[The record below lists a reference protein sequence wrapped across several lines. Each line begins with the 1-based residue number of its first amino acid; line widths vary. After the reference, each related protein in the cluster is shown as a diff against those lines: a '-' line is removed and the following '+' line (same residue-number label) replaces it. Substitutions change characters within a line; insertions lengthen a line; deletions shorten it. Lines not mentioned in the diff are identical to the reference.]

1 MSNSVL
7 SAAIERASKIK
18 LMIFDV
24 DGVLTDGGLRYGAEG
39 EPEGMSDTPRTV
51 GLVVTGLALVA
62 MVTVFINITPPPSS
76 RPIPTRNVPRSRP
89 SRW

>member
-1 MSNSVL
+1 MTSTQPGPTF
-7 SAAIERASKIK
+7 IASRPH
-18 LMIFDV
+18 
-24 DGVLTDGGLRYGAEG
+24 GYGAEG